1 MIMEEIKIGNQI
13 WMKRNL
19 DIDTFQ
25 NGDPILQA
33 KTNVEW
39 VLASENKEPAWCNY
53 ANDSKNGE
61 IYGRLYNW
69 FAISDSRKIAPEG
82 WHVATNE
89 EWTELINNL
98 GEDPGKKLKSE
109 IYWKKNNLD
118 EDNGNN
124 QSLFSAL
131 PGGYR
136 AVEGEDFRHINL
148 GGLWWSATK
157 TNEEKAFY
165 RSLLWN
171 FNIVIKF
178 SGNFVKGL
186 SVRCVKDSIDQIEE
200 TSTNIMF
207 EKKGS
212 EVDLSDSKNANNFL
226 NFLNN
231 KD

>member
-1 MIMEEIKIGNQI
+1 MEEIKIGNQV
-13 WMKRNL
+13 WMKYNL

-25 NGDPILQA
+25 NGDPVLQA
-33 KTNVEW
+33 ITNDEW
-39 VLASENKEPAWCNY
+39 VQASENKQPAWCYY

-89 EWTELINNL
+89 EWAELVNNL

-109 IYWKKNNLD
+109 IYWKKNNSD
-118 EDNGNN
+118 EENGNN

-136 AVEGEDFRHINL
+136 VVEDEDFRHITL

-157 TNEEKAFY
+157 ANEEKAFY

-207 EKKGS
+207 EKNRN
-212 EVDLSDSKNANNFL
+212 EVDLSSTETANKFL
-226 NFLNN
+226 NFI
-231 KD
+231 KKKEK